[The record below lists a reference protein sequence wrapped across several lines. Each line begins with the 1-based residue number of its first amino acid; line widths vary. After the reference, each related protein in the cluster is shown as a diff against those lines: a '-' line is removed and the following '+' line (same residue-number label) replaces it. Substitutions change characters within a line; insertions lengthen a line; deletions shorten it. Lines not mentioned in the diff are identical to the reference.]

1 MSRQHS
7 TVAAPEDAVAKAPT
21 PAATEQPQPVQGGDS
36 PLRMRGS
43 DELRQAFIEFSAT
56 SARLAQTYLDLQAQV
71 ARLSAELAAANGE
84 LARRERLSALGE
96 MAAKLAHQLR
106 TPLAAA
112 LLYVGHLARPSLD
125 EADRLRFASKAM
137 DRLQYLERL
146 IADMLAFVRGAQGVR
161 SRFTVRGLLT
171 DLLQLI
177 EAQACAQGVAIEMLD
192 EAGDLEITA
201 DRQALAGAL
210 TSLLENALQASRPG
224 GRIRITVK
232 ADAGPFVMF
241 AVEDEGEGIAEV
253 ARVRVFDPFYTTRA
267 GGSGL
272 GLAIVK
278 QTADAHGGW
287 VELESELG
295 KGSRFSLFIPKQ
307 PGVVE

>member
-1 MSRQHS
+1 M
-7 TVAAPEDAVAKAPT
+7 
-21 PAATEQPQPVQGGDS
+21 QGGDS
-36 PLRMRGS
+36 PLRMRES